1 MTVRKFKVGDVVRV
15 TSTDYIHQYDT
26 SINIGDIGV
35 IHRSLPID
43 DNNYS
48 NNHYVETPYRV
59 LDWWFPEDD
68 LELVADKSKS
78 PIKSDGGS
86 SSYYAKKIPPQMLD
100 DFNSKG
106 VIEAK
111 DVMRLF
117 LGNDFNMS
125 NVFKA
130 YCRVV
135 SLRNGEGK
143 EGVTELYDLNKAVFF
158 AQDELDNY
166 LKSQPTKEDNE

>member
-1 MTVRKFKVGDVVRV
+1 MIVRKFKVGDVVRV
-15 TSTDYIHQYDT
+15 TSID
-26 SINIGDIGV
+26 NISEHTETFKVGDIEV
-35 IHRSLPID
+35 IADIAYD
-43 DNNYS
+43 DCDE
-48 NNHYVETPYRV
+48 VPYQIMN
-59 LDWWFPEDD
+59 WWFSENE
-68 LELVADKSKS
+68 LELVSDGKADNNSKT

-86 SSYYAKKIPPQMLD
+86 SGYYAKKIPPQMLD

-130 YCRVV
+130 YCRVI

-166 LKSQPTKEDNE
+166 LKSQPALDANNE

>member
-86 SSYYAKKIPPQMLD
+86 SSYYAKKIPP
-100 DFNSKG
+100 N
-106 VIEAK
+106 AR
-111 DVMRLF
+111 RL
-117 LGNDFNMS
+117 
-125 NVFKA
+125 
-130 YCRVV
+130 
-135 SLRNGEGK
+135 
-143 EGVTELYDLNKAVFF
+143 
-158 AQDELDNY
+158 
-166 LKSQPTKEDNE
+166 